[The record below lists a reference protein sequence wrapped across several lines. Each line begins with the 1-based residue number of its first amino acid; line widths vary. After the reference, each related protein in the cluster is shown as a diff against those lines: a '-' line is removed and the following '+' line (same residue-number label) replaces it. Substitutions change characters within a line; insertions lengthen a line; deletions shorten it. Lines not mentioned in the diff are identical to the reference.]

1 MQIHQKEKEKKE
13 NQANA
18 GHKFPE
24 GKQGNWSNYLDN

>member
-1 MQIHQKEKEKKE
+1 MQIRQKEKEKKE

-24 GKQGNWSNYLDN
+24 GKIGELKQLSG